1 MVLLQVETKEK
12 PEQGGWQVAG
22 GASDNYRAPETPDS
36 SITPHPSATENF
48 SESEGLGSSSLC
60 TSGVTVTV
68 LPLPLIPFVWVRLEL
83 GCIHYPVRGLAFSS
97 LADAGCFW
105 ADLTV

>member
-12 PEQGGWQVAG
+12 PEQGGWRVAG

-36 SITPHPSATENF
+36 SITPHPSATR
-48 SESEGLGSSSLC
+48 GSSSLC
-60 TSGVTVTV
+60 TSGVSVTV
-68 LPLPLIPFVWVRLEL
+68 SPLPLIPFVWVRLEL

>member
-60 TSGVTVTV
+60 TSGVSVTV
-68 LPLPLIPFVWVRLEL
+68 SPLPPHPLCVGAPGAGV
-83 GCIHYPVRGLAFSS
+83 YPL
-97 LADAGCFW
+97 
-105 ADLTV
+105 DLTV